1 MFIKRKL
8 YNSLKNWKNN
18 LSSKLL
24 IIDGAI
30 QVGKTTLAKEFAK
43 NEFKNYLFLD
53 TEIEYKKL
61 EKLCKNQEFTLGIFS
76 TYLKNSFNVTIN
88 NEDLLLIFDN
98 VDSDSTLLVLGL
110 YSRIKSL
117 NLNFKIMALR
127 KMMPLKNT
135 WLKKDYPDVLSLRL
149 NPLDFEEFLMAFKEE
164 KLIHLIK
171 ESFAT
176 LTPLKPSIHS
186 KAMTYFKMFLLIGGM
201 PTAVSTYIKNNDVS
215 ACEETKKEILELYK
229 KEISKI
235 SYCYKEKVNMIFEQM
250 PELLSSKDKRIVF
263 KNILEGSFSEQFK
276 SPLNWI
282 EKTMLSNECYSTS
295 DISNGLNI
303 NSTRTYIKCYLND
316 TGLLFTETVNKGLF
330 NNEEISLDNNSLFNL
345 NKSMLFENA
354 VAQMLVADNHPL
366 FFYTHYS
373 NIKHRYDIEIEFLLE
388 EKDNDQVKLIP
399 IKVHPS
405 QKNSNLSLSR
415 FIEANKPLIKNSYF
429 VYIGNLIQVKDI
441 TCIPPYMLMC
451 I

>member
-61 EKLCKNQEFTLGIFS
+61 EKLCKNQEFTLEIFS

-164 KLIHLIK
+164 NLIHLIK

-201 PTAVSTYIKNNDVS
+201 PAAFSTYIKNNDVS

-250 PELLSSKDKRIVF
+250 PELLSSKDKRLVF

-330 NNEEISLDNNSLFNL
+330 NNVIFKEIISCYS
-345 NKSMLFENA
+345 
-354 VAQMLVADNHPL
+354 VII
-366 FFYTHYS
+366 HYS
-373 NIKHRYDIEIEFLLE
+373 YNVFFR
-388 EKDNDQVKLIP
+388 
-399 IKVHPS
+399 
-405 QKNSNLSLSR
+405 
-415 FIEANKPLIKNSYF
+415 
-429 VYIGNLIQVKDI
+429 IQAR
-441 TCIPPYMLMC
+441 
-451 I
+451 

>member
-1 MFIKRKL
+1 M
-8 YNSLKNWKNN
+8 
-18 LSSKLL
+18 

-61 EKLCKNQEFTLGIFS
+61 EKLCKNQEFTLEIFS

-164 KLIHLIK
+164 NLIHLIK

-201 PTAVSTYIKNNDVS
+201 PAAFSTYIKNNDVS

-250 PELLSSKDKRIVF
+250 P
-263 KNILEGSFSEQFK
+263 
-276 SPLNWI
+276 
-282 EKTMLSNECYSTS
+282 
-295 DISNGLNI
+295 
-303 NSTRTYIKCYLND
+303 
-316 TGLLFTETVNKGLF
+316 
-330 NNEEISLDNNSLFNL
+330 
-345 NKSMLFENA
+345 
-354 VAQMLVADNHPL
+354 
-366 FFYTHYS
+366 
-373 NIKHRYDIEIEFLLE
+373 
-388 EKDNDQVKLIP
+388 
-399 IKVHPS
+399 
-405 QKNSNLSLSR
+405 
-415 FIEANKPLIKNSYF
+415 
-429 VYIGNLIQVKDI
+429 
-441 TCIPPYMLMC
+441 
-451 I
+451 